1 MDKSPEQDPV
11 AEAVWREYLT
21 TGGTPEHYHQ
31 PWYEWKIWRPLV
43 RHLPSS
49 PRCRICYYP
58 FEGIGGWLS
67 KSLLGLQPSKMNPQ
81 MCNVCERFAKRFH
94 GGTELEITMLFA
106 DVRGSTSLAEGVRP
120 VEFSQQINRFYKAA
134 TNVLFDTN
142 AFVEKLIGDEVSGF
156 YVPGFSGPDHARIAV
171 DAARKILE
179 DTGHK
184 DPSGPWIPVG
194 VGVHTGVAYIGSV
207 DAAEGFSDIAILGD
221 AVNTTA
227 RLTSQANPGE
237 VVISEATR
245 LAAGLETEGMQS
257 RHFNLKGKSETVDAW
272 VLSVVGEGV

>member
-1 MDKSPEQDPV
+1 MDKDPKQDPQ

-58 FEGIGGWLS
+58 FDGIGGWLS
-67 KSLLGLQPSKMNPQ
+67 KSLLGLEPSKMNPQ
-81 MCNVCERFAKRFH
+81 MCNVCERFAKRFR

-120 VEFSQQINRFYKAA
+120 AEFSRQINRFYKA
-134 TNVLFDTN
+134 TTDVLFDTN
-142 AFVEKLIGDEVSGF
+142 AFVEKLIGDEVGGF
-156 YVPGFSGPDHARIAV
+156 YVPGFSGPNHARIAV
-171 DAARKILE
+171 EAARKILE
-179 DTGHK
+179 ATGHT
-184 DPSGPWIPVG
+184 DSSGPWIPVG
-194 VGVHTGVAYIGSV
+194 VGVHTGVAYVGTV
-207 DAAEGFSDIAILGD
+207 EAAEGVSDITILGD
-221 AVNTTA
+221 AVNITS
-227 RLTSQANPGE
+227 RLTSQADPGE

-245 LAAGLETEGMQS
+245 LAAGLQAEGLQA
-257 RHFNLKGKSETVDAW
+257 RQFKLKGKSEIVDAW
-272 VLSVVGEGV
+272 VLSVMDKE